1 MKRKLIICQCG
12 KKDKFFEWTIFIYTI
27 LFFSLILMKIIG
39 FIKVSEFSKKKD
51 FILMNPFLTY
61 FGESLFFFFD
71 LICEISVDQ
80 KVMIIKQVKKI
91 IYFLDLLVCYY

>member
-39 FIKVSEFSKKKD
+39 FIKVSEFSKKK
-51 FILMNPFLTY
+51 ILY
-61 FGESLFFFFD
+61 
-71 LICEISVDQ
+71 
-80 KVMIIKQVKKI
+80 
-91 IYFLDLLVCYY
+91 